1 MWNFKSLQKPL
12 MALFLLCLFPM
23 GALAQG
29 TVKGTVV
36 DEAGEAIIGASVQ
49 VQGAKT
55 GAITDFNGNFSVQAA
70 SNATLVISYVG
81 YITETVK
88 VNGRSDISVVLKED
102 ITTLND
108 VVVIGYGVQ
117 KKSDLTG
124 AVASVKGEDIKNLS
138 TTDAAAA
145 MQGKVSG
152 VQIINTSGDPTAGA
166 SIRVRGYS
174 SNSGSLGPLIIVDGL
189 KVDGIQYLD
198 PTLIESM
205 EVLKDAASAAI
216 YGAQAGNGVVLITT
230 KNGSKGQAH
239 VTYSLKAASQR
250 LGKKAELFRAKDYI
264 EYHKYLGDMTET
276 ELVNNAY
283 YSQVYYYDVND
294 AEKTNKMTG
303 IYNDALL
310 QKVKDKEIFLGD
322 GVAGTERF
330 DTDWYDEVFEN
341 SWSLQHNITVE
352 GGNDKGR
359 FLAGLGIVNNDGMV
373 KGDKDV
379 YKRFTGQINAEYK
392 FFDWLS
398 VQSNTS
404 IEKYKSKSLSKGYG
418 SFLNAVV
425 SIDPLTPAY
434 IYDTADFGQG
444 LAELWDDGRNPGHV
458 PLPAGY
464 TDENPIWYG
473 TSKYMEEATAN
484 PLAQRDRSNGYSEGV
499 NVRGSFAAN
508 LMPINGLTITS
519 RLGYRIAQGNSHNY
533 SEPYTLNSMAK
544 SETYSISA
552 STNASLYYQWEN
564 FANYVKQFG
573 QHNIGAMIGMSFTK
587 NHWDN
592 TSVSSS
598 DTQMILRAKHAAN
611 FRYIDCLND
620 NGKAH
625 LSVGNTPGD
634 ATELSYFG
642 RLSYSFADRYFLQFN
657 FRADAFDASKLSADK
672 RWGYF
677 PSVSAG
683 WTISNEPFFKN
694 AVSTNAVSFLKLRGS
709 WGRNGNVNILSGY
722 KYNASIGLGGYYNFT
737 ESGSASESAKP
748 NGVSNPDLTWETS
761 EQVDLGL
768 DARFLNNRLSLT
780 IDWYRKM
787 TKDLLVN
794 ITPFPELG
802 FSSQTVNSG
811 EVLNTGF
818 DIEAGWRDNIG
829 DFKYS
834 ISANF
839 SPLKNE
845 VKAVNS
851 MLPRYTQGGISGFN
865 QKMQSTFETGHTI
878 WYFRG
883 YEYAGVYSENTYKSA
898 GDDVLDESKLGRP
911 LYYDQNGGITMA
923 PVEDDMKDL
932 GYGIPKFTYGIT
944 VNLEYKGFDL
954 TVFGTGASGNKIY
967 NLMMSADRPRVNGL
981 DYWWQNSSKTSTY
994 VTELAD
1000 GTKETHTKLDYL
1012 GKYPDMKAVA
1022 SDWVFFSSTANI
1034 FSGSYFKFKQIQL
1047 GYTLPTKFTKKF
1059 LVSNLRLSVSLDDF
1073 FTITNYPGA
1082 DPETSSFDNG
1092 ASRGWD
1098 NGNYPTSKKIVFGL
1112 NVTF

>member
-12 MALFLLCLFPM
+12 VFLFLLCLFPL

-29 TVKGTVV
+29 TVTGTVN
-36 DEAGEAIIGASVQ
+36 DEAGEPIIGASVQ
-49 VQGAKT
+49 VQGTKT
-55 GAITDFNGNFSVQAA
+55 GAITDFNGNFSVQAG
-70 SNATLVISYVG
+70 SNATLVISYIG
-81 YITETVK
+81 YTSATVK
-88 VNGRSDISVVLKED
+88 VNGRNNITVVLKED
-102 ITTLND
+102 AQTLND

-124 AVASVKGEDIKNLS
+124 AVASVKGDEIKNLS

-205 EVLKDAASAAI
+205 EVLKDGASAAI

-230 KNGSKGQAH
+230 KNGKKGTAH
-239 VTYSLKAASQR
+239 VTYNLKAASQS
-250 LGKKAELFRAKDYI
+250 LGKKAELFHAADYI
-264 EYHKYLGDMTET
+264 EYHKYLGDMSDK
-276 ELVNNAY
+276 ELEDNAY
-283 YSQVYYYDVND
+283 KQGFV
-294 AEKTNKMTG
+294 
-303 IYNDALL
+303 
-310 QKVKDKEIFLGD
+310 
-322 GVAGTERF
+322 
-330 DTDWYDEVFEN
+330 DTDWYDEVFES
-341 SWSLQHNITVE
+341 SWSLQHNLTVE

-373 KGDKDV
+373 KGDKDT

-392 FFDWLS
+392 FFKWLS

-404 IEKYKSKSLSKGYG
+404 IEKYKTKSLGKGYG

-434 IYDTADFGQG
+434 IYDPADFGQSVE
-444 LAELWDDGRNPGHV
+444 AQWDNGKNTGHV
-458 PLPAGY
+458 LLPPAY
-464 TDENPIWYG
+464 TAENPVWYG
-473 TSKYMEEATAN
+473 TSKYMEEATGN
-484 PLAQRDRSNGYSEGV
+484 PLAQRDRSMGYNEGV

-508 LMPINGLTITS
+508 LMPFDFLTITS
-519 RLGYRIAQGNSHNY
+519 RLGYRIAQANGHNY
-533 SEPYTLNSMAK
+533 SEPYFLSSMAK

-552 STNASLYYQWEN
+552 NTNASLYYQWEN
-564 FANYVKQFG
+564 FANFNKQFG
-573 QHNIGAMIGMSFTK
+573 KHNVGAMAGMSYTK

-592 TSVSSS
+592 TNVSSS
-598 DTQMILRAKHAAN
+598 DANMILRAKHAPN

-620 NGKAH
+620 NGKSH
-625 LSVGNTPGD
+625 LTVGNRPGD

-642 RLSYSFADRYFLQFN
+642 RLSYSYDDRYFIQAN
-657 FRADAFDASKLSADK
+657 FRADAFDSSKLSKDN

-683 WTISNEPFFKN
+683 WTISNEKFFKDN
-694 AVSTNAVSFLKLRGS
+694 ISTSAVSFLKLRGS
-709 WGRNGNVNILSGY
+709 WGRNGNVNILRDY
-722 KYNASIGLGGYYNFT
+722 QYNASIGLGGYYYFT
-737 ESGSASESAKP
+737 DETASGDHATEVAKP
-748 NGVSNPDLTWETS
+748 SGVSNPDLTWETS
-761 EQVDLGL
+761 EQWDAGL
-768 DARFLNNRLSLT
+768 DARFLDNRLSLT
-780 IDWYRKM
+780 IDWYRKV
-787 TKDLLVN
+787 TKDLLIN
-794 ITPFPELG
+794 IKPYPELG

-818 DIEAGWRDNIG
+818 DIELGWRDHVG

-834 ISANF
+834 INANF

-845 VKAVNS
+845 VQKVNS
-851 MLPRYTQGGISGFN
+851 MLPRYSQGGISGFN
-865 QKMQSTFETGHTI
+865 QKLSSTFEAGHTI

-883 YEYAGVYSENTYKSA
+883 YQYAGVNTEN
-898 GDDVLDESKLGRP
+898 GRP
-911 LYYDQNGGITMA
+911 QYVAKDGSLTDA
-923 PVEDDMKDL
+923 PVEDDMVDL
-932 GYGIPKFTYGIT
+932 GSGIPKFTYGVT
-944 VNLEYKGFDL
+944 LNLEWKGFDL

-981 DYWWQNSSKTSTY
+981 DYYWKNSSRQN
-994 VTELAD
+994 ED
-1000 GTKETHTKLDYL
+1000 GSWNF

-1047 GYTLPTKFTKKF
+1047 GYTIPQNITKKF
-1059 LVSNLRLSVSLDDF
+1059 LVSNLRLSVSLDDY
-1073 FTITNYPGA
+1073 FTITSYPGA

>member
-12 MALFLLCLFPM
+12 VFLFLLCLFPL

-29 TVKGTVV
+29 TVTGTVN
-36 DEAGEAIIGASVQ
+36 DEAGEPIIGASVK
-49 VQGAKT
+49 VMGTKT
-55 GAITDFNGNFSVQAA
+55 GAITDFNGNFSVQADP
-70 SNATLVISYVG
+70 SATLQISYIG
-81 YITETVK
+81 YVPATIK
-88 VNGRSDISVVLKED
+88 LNGRSNVVVTLKED
-102 ITTLND
+102 AQTLND

-124 AVASVKGEDIKNLS
+124 AVASVKGDEIKNLS
-138 TTDAAAA
+138 TTDAGAAL
-145 MQGKVSG
+145 QGKVSG
-152 VQIINTSGDPTAGA
+152 VQIINTSGDPAAGA

-198 PTLIESM
+198 PSLIESM
-205 EVLKDAASAAI
+205 EVLKDGASAAI

-230 KNGSKGQAH
+230 KNGSKGKAH
-239 VTYSLKAASQR
+239 VTYSLKAASQS
-250 LGKKAELFRAKDYI
+250 LGKKAELFHAADYI
-264 EYHKYLGDMTET
+264 EYHKYLGDMTDT
-276 ELVNNAY
+276 ELINNGY
-283 YSQVYYYDVND
+283 YGWD
-294 AEKTNKMTG
+294 AQGNGLTPETG
-303 IYNDALL
+303 SP
-310 QKVKDKEIFLGD
+310 
-322 GVAGTERF
+322 RF

-341 SWSLQHNITVE
+341 SWSLQHNLTVE
-352 GGNDKGR
+352 GGNDKGH
-359 FLAGLGIVNNDGMV
+359 FLVGLGYVNNDGMV
-373 KGDKDV
+373 KGKKDT
-379 YKRFTGQINAEYK
+379 YNRFTGQVNADYK

-398 VQSNTS
+398 VSSNTS
-404 IEKYKSKSLSKGYG
+404 IEKYKTKSLGKGYG

-434 IYDTADFGQG
+434 IYDQADFGQNVQT
-444 LAELWDDGRNPGHV
+444 AWDSENHGFV
-458 PLPAGY
+458 PLPEGY
-464 TDENPIWYG
+464 TEENPIWYG
-473 TSKYMEEATAN
+473 TSKYVEEACAN

-499 NVRGSFAAN
+499 NVRGSLAAN
-508 LMPINGLTITS
+508 LMPFSFLTITS
-519 RLGYRIAQGNSHNY
+519 RLGYRIAQGNGHNY
-533 SEPYTLNSMAK
+533 SEPYFLSSMAK

-552 STNASLYYQWEN
+552 NTNASLYYQWEN
-564 FANYVKQFG
+564 FANFNKQFG
-573 QHNIGAMIGMSFTK
+573 KHNVGAMAGMSYTK

-598 DTQMILRAKHAAN
+598 DTQMILRAKHAPN

-642 RLSYSFADRYFLQFN
+642 RLSYSYDDRYFFQAN
-657 FRADAFDASKLSADK
+657 FRADAFDSSKLAEK
-672 RWGYF
+672 NRWGYF
-677 PSVSAG
+677 PSFSAG
-683 WTISNEPFFKN
+683 WTISNEKFFKDN
-694 AVSTNAVSFLKLRGS
+694 ISTSAISFLKLRGS

-722 KYNASIGLGGYYNFT
+722 KYNATIGLGGYYNFT
-737 ESGSASESAKP
+737 DTGLATEVAKP

-761 EQVDLGL
+761 EQWDAGI
-768 DARFLNNRLSLT
+768 DARFLDNRLSLT
-780 IDWYRKM
+780 IDWYRKV
-787 TKDLLVN
+787 TKDLLVS
-794 ITPFPELG
+794 IKPYPELG
-802 FSSQTVNSG
+802 FNSQTVNSG

-818 DIEAGWRDNIG
+818 DIEAGWRDHVG

-845 VKAVNS
+845 VQKVNA
-851 MLPRYTQGGISGFN
+851 MLPRYSQGGISGFN
-865 QKMQSTFETGHTI
+865 QKLQSTFEAGHTI

-883 YEYAGVYSENTYKSA
+883 YDYAGVNAET
-898 GDDVLDESKLGRP
+898 GRP
-911 LYYDQNGGITMA
+911 QYVAQDGSLTDA
-923 PVEDDMKDL
+923 PVEDDMVDL
-932 GYGIPKFTYGIT
+932 GSGIPKFTYGVT
-944 VNLEYKGFDL
+944 LNLEWKGFDL

-967 NLMMSADRPRVNGL
+967 NLMVSADRPRVNGL
-981 DYWWQNSSKTSTY
+981 DYWWKDSSKQD
-994 VTELAD
+994 EN
-1000 GTKETHTKLDYL
+1000 GNWII

-1022 SDWVFFSSTANI
+1022 SDWVFFSSSANV

-1047 GYTLPTKFTKKF
+1047 GYTIPSQYTKK
-1059 LVSNLRLSVSLDDF
+1059 LLISNLRLSVSLDDY
-1073 FTITNYPGA
+1073 FTITSYPGA

>member
-12 MALFLLCLFPM
+12 VFLFLLCLFP
-23 GALAQG
+23 
-29 TVKGTVV
+29 
-36 DEAGEAIIGASVQ
+36 EAGEPIIGASVQ
-49 VQGAKT
+49 VQGTKT
-55 GAITDFNGNFSVQAA
+55 GAITDFNGNFSVQAG
-70 SNATLVISYVG
+70 SNATLVISYIG
-81 YITETVK
+81 YTSATVK
-88 VNGRSDISVVLKED
+88 VNGRNNITVVLKED
-102 ITTLND
+102 AQTLND

-124 AVASVKGEDIKNLS
+124 AVASVKGDEIKNLS

-205 EVLKDAASAAI
+205 EVLKDGASAAI

-230 KNGSKGQAH
+230 KNGKKGTAH
-239 VTYSLKAASQR
+239 VTYNLKAASQS
-250 LGKKAELFRAKDYI
+250 LGKKAELFHAADYI
-264 EYHKYLGDMTET
+264 EYHKYLGDMSDK
-276 ELVNNAY
+276 ELEDNAY
-283 YSQVYYYDVND
+283 KQGFV
-294 AEKTNKMTG
+294 
-303 IYNDALL
+303 
-310 QKVKDKEIFLGD
+310 
-322 GVAGTERF
+322 
-330 DTDWYDEVFEN
+330 DTDWYDEVFES
-341 SWSLQHNITVE
+341 SWSLQHNLTVE

-373 KGDKDV
+373 KGDKDT

-392 FFDWLS
+392 FFKWLS

-404 IEKYKSKSLSKGYG
+404 IEKYKTKSLGKGYG

-434 IYDTADFGQG
+434 IDDPADFGQSVE
-444 LAELWDDGRNPGHV
+444 AQWDNGNNPGHV
-458 PLPAGY
+458 LLPPAY
-464 TDENPIWYG
+464 TEENPVWYG
-473 TSKYMEEATAN
+473 TSKYMEEATGN
-484 PLAQRDRSNGYSEGV
+484 PLAQRDRSMGYNEGV

-508 LMPINGLTITS
+508 LMPFDFLTITS
-519 RLGYRIAQGNSHNY
+519 RLGYRIAQSNGHNY
-533 SEPYTLNSMAK
+533 SEPYFLSSMAK
-544 SETYSISA
+544 SDTYSISA
-552 STNASLYYQWEN
+552 NTNASLYYQWEN
-564 FANYVKQFG
+564 FANFNKQFG
-573 QHNIGAMIGMSFTK
+573 KHNVGVMAGMSYTK

-592 TSVSSS
+592 TNVSSS
-598 DTQMILRAKHAAN
+598 DTQMILRAKHAEN
-611 FRYIDCLND
+611 FRYISSLNA
-620 NGKAH
+620 NGLSH

-642 RLSYSFADRYFLQFN
+642 RLSYSYDDRYFIQAN
-657 FRADAFDASKLSADK
+657 FRADAFDSSKLSKDN

-683 WTISNEPFFKN
+683 WTISNEKFFKDN
-694 AVSTNAVSFLKLRGS
+694 ISTSAVSFLKLRGS

-722 KYNASIGLGGYYNFT
+722 QYNATIGLGGYYYFT
-737 ESGSASESAKP
+737 DEMASGDHATEVAKP

-761 EQVDLGL
+761 EQWDAGL
-768 DARFLNNRLSLT
+768 DARFLDNRLSLT
-780 IDWYRKM
+780 IDWYRKV
-787 TKDLLVN
+787 TKDLL
-794 ITPFPELG
+794 ISIKPYPELG

-818 DIEAGWRDNIG
+818 DIELGWRDHVG

-834 ISANF
+834 INANF

-845 VKAVNS
+845 VQKVNS
-851 MLPRYTQGGISGFN
+851 MLPRYSQGGISGFN
-865 QKMQSTFETGHTI
+865 QKLSSTFEAGHTI

-883 YEYAGVYSENTYKSA
+883 YQYAGVNTEN
-898 GDDVLDESKLGRP
+898 GRP
-911 LYYDQNGGITMA
+911 QYVAKDGSLTDA
-923 PVEDDMKDL
+923 PVEDDMVDL
-932 GYGIPKFTYGIT
+932 GSGIPKFTYGVT
-944 VNLEYKGFDL
+944 LNLEWKGFDL

-981 DYWWQNSSKTSTY
+981 DYYWKNSSRQN
-994 VTELAD
+994 ED
-1000 GTKETHTKLDYL
+1000 GSWNF

-1047 GYTLPTKFTKKF
+1047 GYTIPQNITKKF
-1059 LVSNLRLSVSLDDF
+1059 LVSNLRLSVSLDDY
-1073 FTITNYPGA
+1073 FTITSYPGA

-1098 NGNYPTSKKIVFGL
+1098 NGNYPTSKKLVFGL

>member
-12 MALFLLCLFPM
+12 VFLFLLCLFPL

-29 TVKGTVV
+29 TVTGTVN
-36 DEAGEAIIGASVQ
+36 DEAGEPIIGASVQ
-49 VQGAKT
+49 VQGTKT
-55 GAITDFNGNFSVQAA
+55 GAITDFNGNFSVQAG
-70 SNATLVISYVG
+70 SNATLVISYIG
-81 YITETVK
+81 YTSATVK
-88 VNGRSDISVVLKED
+88 VNGRNNITVVLKED
-102 ITTLND
+102 AQTLND

-124 AVASVKGEDIKNLS
+124 AVASVKGDEIKNLS

-205 EVLKDAASAAI
+205 EVLKDGASAAI

-230 KNGSKGQAH
+230 KNGKKGTAH
-239 VTYSLKAASQR
+239 VTYNLKAASQS
-250 LGKKAELFRAKDYI
+250 LGKKAELFHAADYI
-264 EYHKYLGDMTET
+264 EYHKYLGDMSDK
-276 ELVNNAY
+276 ELEDNAY
-283 YSQVYYYDVND
+283 KQGFV
-294 AEKTNKMTG
+294 
-303 IYNDALL
+303 
-310 QKVKDKEIFLGD
+310 
-322 GVAGTERF
+322 
-330 DTDWYDEVFEN
+330 DTDWYDEVFES
-341 SWSLQHNITVE
+341 SWSLQHNLTVE

-373 KGDKDV
+373 KGDKDT

-392 FFDWLS
+392 FFKWLS

-404 IEKYKSKSLSKGYG
+404 IEKYKTKSLGKGYG

-434 IYDTADFGQG
+434 IYDPADFGQSVE
-444 LAELWDDGRNPGHV
+444 AQWDNGKNTGHV
-458 PLPAGY
+458 LLPPAY
-464 TDENPIWYG
+464 TEENPVWYG
-473 TSKYMEEATAN
+473 TSKYMEEATGN
-484 PLAQRDRSNGYSEGV
+484 PLAQRDRSMGYNEGV

-508 LMPINGLTITS
+508 LMPFDFLTITS
-519 RLGYRIAQGNSHNY
+519 RLGYRIAQSNGHNY
-533 SEPYTLNSMAK
+533 SEPYFLSSMAK

-552 STNASLYYQWEN
+552 NTNASLYYQWEN
-564 FANYVKQFG
+564 FANFNKQFG
-573 QHNIGAMIGMSFTK
+573 KHNVGAMAGMSYTK

-598 DTQMILRAKHAAN
+598 DSQMILRAKHAPN

-642 RLSYSFADRYFLQFN
+642 RLSYSYDDRYFIQAN
-657 FRADAFDASKLSADK
+657 FRADAFDSSKLSEK
-672 RWGYF
+672 NRWGYF

-683 WTISNEPFFKN
+683 WTISNEKFFKDN
-694 AVSTNAVSFLKLRGS
+694 ISTSAVSFLKLRGS

-722 KYNASIGLGGYYNFT
+722 KYNATIGLGGYYYFT
-737 ESGSASESAKP
+737 DETASGDHATEVAKP

-761 EQVDLGL
+761 EQWDAGL
-768 DARFLNNRLSLT
+768 DARFLDNRLSLT
-780 IDWYRKM
+780 IDWYRKV
-787 TKDLLVN
+787 TKDLLIN
-794 ITPFPELG
+794 IKPYPELG

-818 DIEAGWRDNIG
+818 DIELGWRDHVG

-834 ISANF
+834 INANF

-845 VKAVNS
+845 VQKVNS
-851 MLPRYTQGGISGFN
+851 MLPRYSQGGISGFN
-865 QKMQSTFETGHTI
+865 QKLSSTFEAGHTI

-883 YEYAGVYSENTYKSA
+883 YQYAGVNTEN
-898 GDDVLDESKLGRP
+898 GRP
-911 LYYDQNGGITMA
+911 QYVAKDGSLTDA
-923 PVEDDMKDL
+923 PVEDDMVDL
-932 GYGIPKFTYGIT
+932 GSGIPKFTYGVT
-944 VNLEYKGFDL
+944 LNFEWKGFDL

-981 DYWWQNSSKTSTY
+981 DYYWKNSSRQN
-994 VTELAD
+994 ED
-1000 GTKETHTKLDYL
+1000 GSWNF

-1047 GYTLPTKFTKKF
+1047 GYTIPQNITKKF
-1059 LVSNLRLSVSLDDF
+1059 LVSNLRLSVSLDDY
-1073 FTITNYPGA
+1073 FTITSYPGA

>member
-12 MALFLLCLFPM
+12 LALFLLCLFPL
-23 GALAQG
+23 GAMAQSV
-29 TVKGTVV
+29 VKGTVN
-36 DEAGEAIIGASVQ
+36 DEAGEPIIGASVK
-49 VQGAKT
+49 VQGTKA
-55 GAITDFNGNFSVQAA
+55 GGITDFNGNFSVEADA
-70 SNATLVISYVG
+70 NSTLVISYIG
-81 YITETVK
+81 YTTATIK
-88 VNGRSDISVVLKED
+88 VNGRNNIVVSLKED
-102 ITTLND
+102 AQTLND

-124 AVASVKGEDIKNLS
+124 AVASVKGDEIKNLS

-205 EVLKDAASAAI
+205 EVLKDGASAAI

-230 KNGSKGQAH
+230 KNGSKGTAH
-239 VTYSLKAASQR
+239 VTYNLKAASQS
-250 LGKKAELFRAKDYI
+250 LGKKAELFHAKDYI

-276 ELVNNAY
+276 ELVNNGY
-283 YSQVYYYDVND
+283 YGQVV
-294 AEKTNKMTG
+294 
-303 IYNDALL
+303 
-310 QKVKDKEIFLGD
+310 D
-322 GVAGTERF
+322 GVGVPGTERF

-352 GGNDKGR
+352 GGNDKGH

-379 YKRFTGQINAEYK
+379 YKRFTGQINADYK
-392 FFDWLS
+392 FFKWLS

-404 IEKYKSKSLSKGYG
+404 IEKYKTKSLGKGYG

-434 IYDTADFGQG
+434 IYDQADFGQNVQG
-444 LAELWDDGRNPGHV
+444 AWDSENHGFV
-458 PLPAGY
+458 PVPADY
-464 TDENPIWYG
+464 TEENPVWYG
-473 TSKYMEEATAN
+473 TSKYVEEATGN

-508 LMPINGLTITS
+508 LMPFDCLTITS
-519 RLGYRIAQGNSHNY
+519 RLGYRIAQSNSHNY
-533 SEPYTLNSMAK
+533 SEPYFLSSMAK
-544 SETYSISA
+544 SESYSISA

-564 FANYVKQFG
+564 FANFNKSFG
-573 QHNIGAMIGMSFTK
+573 QHNIGAMIGMSYTK
-587 NHWDN
+587 DHNDN

-598 DTQMILRAKHAAN
+598 DSQMILRAKHAEN
-611 FRYIDCLND
+611 FRYISSLNA
-620 NGKAH
+620 NGLSH
-625 LSVGNTPGD
+625 LTVGNTPND
-634 ATELSYFG
+634 ATALAYFG
-642 RLSYSFADRYFLQFN
+642 RLSYSYGDRYFIQAN
-657 FRADAFDASKLSADK
+657 FRADAFDSSKLSK
-672 RWGYF
+672 ENRWGYF
-677 PSVSAG
+677 PSFSAG
-683 WTISNEPFFKN
+683 WTISNEKFFKN
-694 AVSTNAVSFLKLRGS
+694 AVPTSAVSFLKLRGS

-722 KYNASIGLGGYYNFT
+722 KYNATIGLGGYYNFT
-737 ESGSASESAKP
+737 DAGAATEVAKP

-768 DARFLNNRLSLT
+768 DARFLDNRLSLT
-780 IDWYRKM
+780 VDWYRKV
-787 TKDLLVN
+787 TKDLLVS
-794 ITPFPELG
+794 IKPFPELG
-802 FSSQTVNSG
+802 FTSQTVNSG
-811 EVLNTGF
+811 EVLNTGV
-818 DIEAGWRDNIG
+818 DIEAGWRDHVG

-845 VKAVNS
+845 VQAVNA
-851 MLPRYTQGGISGFN
+851 MLPRYSQGGISGFN
-865 QKMQSTFETGHTI
+865 QKVQSTFETGHTI

-883 YEYAGVYSENTYKSA
+883 YEYAGVYNSDLTDGEA
-898 GDDVLDESKLGRP
+898 FDESKVGRP
-911 LYYDQNGGITMA
+911 LYVAQDGNLTLA
-923 PVEDDMKDL
+923 PVEDDMVDL
-932 GYGIPKFTYGIT
+932 GSGIPKFTYGVT
-944 VNLEYKGFDL
+944 LNLEWKGLDL

-981 DYWWQNSSKTSTY
+981 DYWWKDSYRQN
-994 VTELAD
+994 ED
-1000 GTKETHTKLDYL
+1000 GSWTT
-1012 GKYPDMKAVA
+1012 GQFPDMKAVA
-1022 SDWVFFSSTANI
+1022 SDWVFFSSSANV

-1047 GYTLPTKFTKKF
+1047 GYTLPQNITKKF
-1059 LVSNLRLSVSLDDF
+1059 LVSNLRVSVSLDDY

>member
-12 MALFLLCLFPM
+12 VFLFLLCLFPL

-29 TVKGTVV
+29 TVTGTVN
-36 DEAGEAIIGASVQ
+36 DEAGEPIIGASVQ
-49 VQGAKT
+49 VQGTKT
-55 GAITDFNGNFSVQAA
+55 GAITDFNGNFSVQAG
-70 SNATLVISYVG
+70 SNATLVISYIG
-81 YITETVK
+81 YTSATVK
-88 VNGRSDISVVLKED
+88 VNGRNNITVVLKED
-102 ITTLND
+102 AQTLND

-124 AVASVKGEDIKNLS
+124 AVASVKGDEIKNLS

-205 EVLKDAASAAI
+205 EVLKDGASAAI

-230 KNGSKGQAH
+230 KNGKKGTAH
-239 VTYSLKAASQR
+239 VTYNLKAASQS
-250 LGKKAELFRAKDYI
+250 LGKKAELFHAADYI
-264 EYHKYLGDMTET
+264 EYHKYLGDMSDK
-276 ELVNNAY
+276 ELEDNAY
-283 YSQVYYYDVND
+283 KQGFV
-294 AEKTNKMTG
+294 
-303 IYNDALL
+303 
-310 QKVKDKEIFLGD
+310 
-322 GVAGTERF
+322 
-330 DTDWYDEVFEN
+330 DTDWYDEVFES
-341 SWSLQHNITVE
+341 SWSLQHNLTVE

-373 KGDKDV
+373 KGDKDT

-392 FFDWLS
+392 FFKWLS

-404 IEKYKSKSLSKGYG
+404 IEKYKTKSLGKGYG

-434 IYDTADFGQG
+434 IDDPADFGQSVE
-444 LAELWDDGRNPGHV
+444 AQWDNGNNPGHV
-458 PLPAGY
+458 LLPPAY
-464 TDENPIWYG
+464 TEENPVWYG
-473 TSKYMEEATAN
+473 TSKYMEEATGN
-484 PLAQRDRSNGYSEGV
+484 PLAQRDRSMGYNEGV

-508 LMPINGLTITS
+508 LMPFDFLTITS
-519 RLGYRIAQGNSHNY
+519 RLGYRIAQSNGHNY
-533 SEPYTLNSMAK
+533 SEPYFLSSMAK
-544 SETYSISA
+544 SDTYSISA
-552 STNASLYYQWEN
+552 NTNASLYYQWEN
-564 FANYVKQFG
+564 FANFNKQFG
-573 QHNIGAMIGMSFTK
+573 KHNVGVMAGMSYTK

-592 TSVSSS
+592 TNVSSS
-598 DTQMILRAKHAAN
+598 DTQMILRAKHAEN
-611 FRYIDCLND
+611 FRYISSLNA
-620 NGKAH
+620 NGLSH

-642 RLSYSFADRYFLQFN
+642 RLSYSYDDRYFIQAN
-657 FRADAFDASKLSADK
+657 FRADAFDSSKLSKDN

-683 WTISNEPFFKN
+683 WTISNEKFFKDN
-694 AVSTNAVSFLKLRGS
+694 ISTSAVSFLKLRGS

-722 KYNASIGLGGYYNFT
+722 QYNATIGLGGYYYFT
-737 ESGSASESAKP
+737 DEMASGDHATEVAKP

-761 EQVDLGL
+761 EQWDAGL
-768 DARFLNNRLSLT
+768 DARFLDNRLSLT
-780 IDWYRKM
+780 IDWYRKV
-787 TKDLLVN
+787 TKDLL
-794 ITPFPELG
+794 ISIKPYPELG

-818 DIEAGWRDNIG
+818 DIELGWRDHVG

-834 ISANF
+834 INANF

-845 VKAVNS
+845 VQKVNS
-851 MLPRYTQGGISGFN
+851 MLPRYSQGGISGFN
-865 QKMQSTFETGHTI
+865 QKLSSTFEAGHTI

-883 YEYAGVYSENTYKSA
+883 YQYAGVNTEN
-898 GDDVLDESKLGRP
+898 GRP
-911 LYYDQNGGITMA
+911 QYVAKDGSLTDA
-923 PVEDDMKDL
+923 PVEDDMVDL
-932 GYGIPKFTYGIT
+932 GSGIPKFTYGVT
-944 VNLEYKGFDL
+944 LNLEWKGFDL

-981 DYWWQNSSKTSTY
+981 DYYWKNSSRQN
-994 VTELAD
+994 ED
-1000 GTKETHTKLDYL
+1000 GSWNF

-1047 GYTLPTKFTKKF
+1047 GYTIPQNITKKF
-1059 LVSNLRLSVSLDDF
+1059 LVSNLRLSVSLDDY
-1073 FTITNYPGA
+1073 FTITSYPGA

-1098 NGNYPTSKKIVFGL
+1098 NGNYPTSKKLVFGL

>member
-12 MALFLLCLFPM
+12 VTLFLLCFLPL
-23 GALAQG
+23 GAMAQSII
-29 TVKGTVV
+29 KGTVN
-36 DEAGEAIIGASVQ
+36 DEAGEPIIGASVQ

-70 SNATLVISYVG
+70 PNATLVISYIG
-81 YITETVK
+81 YVSETVK
-88 VNGRSDISVVLKED
+88 VAGRNDIQVILKED
-102 ITTLND
+102 VTTLND

-117 KKSDLTG
+117 RKSDLTG

-198 PTLIESM
+198 PSLIESM
-205 EVLKDAASAAI
+205 EVLKDGASAAI

-230 KNGSKGQAH
+230 KNGSKGTAH
-239 VTYSLKAASQR
+239 VTYSLKAASQS

-264 EYHKYLGDMTET
+264 EYHKYLGDMSDT
-276 ELVNNAY
+276 ELETNNY
-283 YSQVYYYDVND
+283 
-294 AEKTNKMTG
+294 K
-303 IYNDALL
+303 
-310 QKVKDKEIFLGD
+310 
-322 GVAGTERF
+322 GT

-341 SWSLQHNITVE
+341 SWSLQHNLTVE

-359 FLAGLGIVNNDGMV
+359 FLAGLGIVDNDGMV
-373 KGDKDV
+373 KGSKDV

-392 FFDWLS
+392 FFKWLS

-404 IEKYKSKSLSKGYG
+404 IEKYKTKSLGKGYG
-418 SFLNAVV
+418 SFLNSVV
-425 SIDPLTPAY
+425 SIDPLTAAY
-434 IYDTADFGQG
+434 IYDEADFGQNV
-444 LAELWDDGRNPGHV
+444 AEAWNSPNHGFV
-458 PLPAGY
+458 PLPAEY
-464 TDENPIWYG
+464 TEARPVWYG
-473 TSKYMEEATAN
+473 TSKYVEEATGN
-484 PLAQRDRSNGYSEGV
+484 PLAQRDRANGYSEGV

-508 LMPINGLTITS
+508 LMPFDFLTITS
-519 RLGYRIAQGNSHNY
+519 RLGYRIAQGNSHDY
-533 SEPYTLNSMAK
+533 SEPYFLSSMAK
-544 SETYSISA
+544 SENYSISA
-552 STNASLYYQWEN
+552 ATNASLYYQWEN
-564 FANYVKQFG
+564 FANFTKQFG
-573 QHNIGAMIGMSFTK
+573 KHNVGAMVGMSYTK

-598 DTQMILRAKHAAN
+598 ATEMILRGDHAPN

-620 NGKAH
+620 VGKAH

-642 RLSYSFADRYFLQFN
+642 RLSYSYDDRYFLQAN
-657 FRADAFDASKLSADK
+657 FRADAFDSSKLSKDN

-677 PSVSAG
+677 PSISAG
-683 WTISNEPFFKN
+683 WTISNEKFFKDN
-694 AVSTNAVSFLKLRGS
+694 ISTSAVSFLKLRGS

-722 KYNASIGLGGYYNFT
+722 QYNASIVLGGYYDFT
-737 ESGSASESAKP
+737 DQYSGGSATETGKP
-748 NGVSNPDLTWETS
+748 SGVSNPDLTWETS
-761 EQVDLGL
+761 EQWDLGL
-768 DARFLNNRLSLT
+768 DARFLDNRLSLT

-787 TKDLLVN
+787 TKDLL
-794 ITPFPELG
+794 ISIKPYPELG
-802 FSSQTVNSG
+802 FNSQTVNSG

-818 DIEAGWRDNIG
+818 DIEAGWRDHIG
-829 DFKYS
+829 DLKYS

-845 VKAVNS
+845 VKNVNS
-851 MLPRYTQGGISGFN
+851 MLPRYSQGGISGFN
-865 QKMQSTFETGHTI
+865 NKLQSTFEVGHTI

-883 YEYAGVYSENTYKSA
+883 YEYAGVNPE
-898 GDDVLDESKLGRP
+898 DGRP
-911 LYYDQNGGITMA
+911 QYYDKDGGLTAA

-932 GYGIPKFTYGIT
+932 GSGIPKFTYGVT
-944 VNLEYKGFDL
+944 LNLEYKGFDL

-981 DYWWQNSSKTSTY
+981 NVWWKDSWRQDENGNYT
-994 VTELAD
+994 VQ
-1000 GTKETHTKLDYL
+1000 

-1022 SDWVFFSSTANI
+1022 SDWVFFSSSANV

-1047 GYTLPTKFTKKF
+1047 GYTIPTNITKKF
-1059 LVSNLRLSVSLDDF
+1059 LVSNLRLSVSLDDY
-1073 FTITNYPGA
+1073 FTITSYPGA